1 MSLPD
6 ALQRHRT
13 DRLVERAVQHHEPV
27 PPRLSRILRV
37 KAALGRAARRAAR
50 PVVAPV
56 VERAVGPSRAMAEQ
70 AQRGVAS
77 LEASLTPLQEASLL
91 WEMDRGEIRVSTIN
105 QELLKGE
112 IRDVEARLEK
122 LARAVAP
129 AAGLDGVTEAMAEI
143 RERLAAIERQLRYF
157 ASESLNASPD
167 ATNDS
172 EIVPGRTEMTAQRE
186 SQGPSSSLFDYVG
199 FERRFRGDPA
209 SIAHL
214 LEERYGDL
222 LTANPP
228 VLDLGCGRGELLTLL
243 KDKGIPATGVDTDP
257 SMVVDAATRG
267 LDIRHADAVTF
278 LRDQPARSFGSIIA
292 THLLEH
298 LDLNAMIQLLEL
310 AATRLRPGGVL
321 IAETPNPASLIVL
334 GNSYILD
341 PTHVRPLH
349 PKLLE
354 FLCEGA
360 GFGTV
365 ALRFFAP
372 ATGYRLKTV
381 DDPAAPEWAKQINQA
396 FDQLNNVLF
405 GPQDYA
411 VVATTT
417 QKR

>member
-1 MSLPD
+1 
-6 ALQRHRT
+6 
-13 DRLVERAVQHHEPV
+13 
-27 PPRLSRILRV
+27 
-37 KAALGRAARRAAR
+37 
-50 PVVAPV
+50 
-56 VERAVGPSRAMAEQ
+56 MAEQ
-70 AQRGVAS
+70 ANRGVAS
-77 LEASLTPLQEASLL
+77 LEASLPPLQEASLL
-91 WEMDRGEIRVSTIN
+91 WEMDRSEIRVTTIN

-112 IRDVEARLEK
+112 IRDVGSRLEK
-122 LARAVAP
+122 VARAVSP
-129 AAGLDGVTEAMAEI
+129 AAGLEGVTDAMAEV
-143 RERLAAIERQLRYF
+143 RERLAAIERQLRF
-157 ASESLNASPD
+157 LASQSLTASTGSNNNAETASRTPLSRAENESVA
-167 ATNDS
+167 
-172 EIVPGRTEMTAQRE
+172 
-186 SQGPSSSLFDYVG
+186 PSSSLFDYVG

-209 SIAHL
+209 SIAGQ
-214 LEERYGDL
+214 LEDRYGDL
-222 LTANPP
+222 LVTNPP

-278 LRDQPARSFGSIIA
+278 LRDQAPGTFGSIIA

-298 LDLNAMIQLLEL
+298 LDLDAMIELLEL

-341 PTHVRPLH
+341 PTHIRPLH

-372 ATGYRLKTV
+372 ATGYRLKSV
-381 DDPAAPEWAKQINQA
+381 DDPSAPEWAKQINQA

-417 QKR
+417 RNRP